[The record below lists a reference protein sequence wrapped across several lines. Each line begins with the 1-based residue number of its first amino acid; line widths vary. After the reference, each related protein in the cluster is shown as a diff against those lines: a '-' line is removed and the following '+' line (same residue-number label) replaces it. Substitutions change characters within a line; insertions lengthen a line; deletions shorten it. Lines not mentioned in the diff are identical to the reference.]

1 MNENK
6 FVSANATVK
15 KGNDTLK
22 GDTITAFFKDT
33 KRFEIDRAFS
43 NGHTEIRSEGKKA
56 FADRGEYEAKTGLV
70 KLFDNVKITPRQPIS
85 VFTAVQKKHLPCKT
99 MLKLKTKAVIR
110 PLPKTAYTT

>member
-1 MNENK
+1 MKSGDTELRTPDKAVMFMNENK

-43 NGHTEIRSEGKKA
+43 NGHTEIRSSRYRYLQQYKKNI
-56 FADRGEYEAKTGLV
+56 YPAK
-70 KLFDNVKITPRQPIS
+70 Q
-85 VFTAVQKKHLPCKT
+85 C
-99 MLKLKTKAVIR
+99 
-110 PLPKTAYTT
+110 